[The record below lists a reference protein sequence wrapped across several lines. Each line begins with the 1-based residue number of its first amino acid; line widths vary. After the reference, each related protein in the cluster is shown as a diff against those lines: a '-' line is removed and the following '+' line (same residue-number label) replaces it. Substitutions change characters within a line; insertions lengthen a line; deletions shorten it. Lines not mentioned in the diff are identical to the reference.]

1 MAHHFA
7 KFMASPQ
14 FNHVQACDKNC
25 KVEHKIKKDKPES
38 RLEKIIRKM
47 VNK

>member
-1 MAHHFA
+1 MVHHFA

-14 FNHVQACDKNC
+14 FNHVDACNTDC
-25 KVEHKIKKDKPES
+25 KIEHTMKKKKPDS
-38 RLEKIIRKM
+38 KLEKIIRKM

>member
-14 FNHVQACDKNC
+14 FTHVQACDKNC
-25 KVEHKIKKDKPES
+25 KVEHKKTKSESKFERFIK
-38 RLEKIIRKM
+38 RM
-47 VNK
+47 VKK